1 MNRIE
6 WPTAGLIALVYFMLG
21 FVVWYH
27 ANLPWWIILPIG
39 SYFAAL
45 HVSLQHEAL
54 HGHPTGSRLINELL
68 VFVTPH
74 FWLPYERYRQT
85 HLIHHNNEHLTDP
98 RLDPESYY
106 MLPESWAA
114 LPGIKQKLYVANNTL
129 AGRML
134 LGPTIGIV
142 QFWSSE
148 FADIAR
154 GDGEKARAWAMH
166 ATASAITIWFV
177 VWVCAMPLWQYL
189 LLVAYPG
196 ISLALVRSYCEHQAA
211 ENVGERTIIVEAS
224 PFWSLLFLYN
234 NLHVAHHT
242 RPALA
247 WYKLP
252 AFYRAERE
260 RLIASNHGYMMDG
273 YGEIFRRYFLK
284 PKEPVP
290 YPHPEWLGLGINK

>member
-1 MNRIE
+1 
-6 WPTAGLIALVYFMLG
+6 
-21 FVVWYH
+21 
-27 ANLPWWIILPIG
+27 
-39 SYFAAL
+39 
-45 HVSLQHEAL
+45 
-54 HGHPTGSRLINELL
+54 
-68 VFVTPH
+68 
-74 FWLPYERYRQT
+74 
-85 HLIHHNNEHLTDP
+85 
-98 RLDPESYY
+98 
-106 MLPESWAA
+106 
-114 LPGIKQKLYVANNTL
+114 
-129 AGRML
+129 
-134 LGPTIGIV
+134 
-142 QFWSSE
+142 
-148 FADIAR
+148 
-154 GDGEKARAWAMH
+154 MH
-166 ATASAITIWFV
+166 ALASAITIWFV
-177 VWVCAMPLWQYL
+177 AWICAMPLWQYL

-211 ENVGERTIIVEAS
+211 ADVGERTIIVEAS

-290 YPHPEWLGLGINK
+290 YPHPEWLDLGINK